1 MTDVGEFSLT
11 QVINGLRIGR
21 ETYKEWLMRGFIT
34 ASIQTQKGAR
44 TFNSYTTDD
53 VLAVALFKHLIEN
66 AKLPRE
72 VAARMVRS
80 IKNSGIS
87 LRMDGY
93 IVITQKDHP
102 SKKAAFEVQVYEPKE
117 ANSRQAK
124 PSPEGDYLRITIP
137 RNFDTAYIVDWRKIL
152 NRVRAEFKF

>member
-1 MTDVGEFSLT
+1 MTDAGELSLT

-21 ETYKEWLMRGFIT
+21 EAYKEWIMRGFIT

-44 TFNSYTTDD
+44 TFNSYTADD

-80 IKNSGIS
+80 IKSSGIS
-87 LRMDGY
+87 LRTDGC

-102 SKKAAFEVQVYEPKE
+102 SNKTAFEIKMCEPKE
-117 ANSRQAK
+117 AKSRQAK
-124 PSPEGDYLRITIP
+124 PSPEGDFLRITIP
-137 RNFDTAYIVDWRKIL
+137 RNFDTVYIINWGKIL